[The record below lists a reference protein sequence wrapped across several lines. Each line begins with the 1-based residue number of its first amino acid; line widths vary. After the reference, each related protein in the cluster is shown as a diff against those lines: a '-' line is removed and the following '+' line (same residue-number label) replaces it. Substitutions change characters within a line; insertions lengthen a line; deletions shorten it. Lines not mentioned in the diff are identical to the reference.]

1 LMPSAA
7 ASNTPANTAGRD
19 VAVPTVQV
27 PADDAALRPPVVAN
41 AVLGPSP
48 AQAASGDSPDP
59 VPPAAPSAQPQAVA
73 RTTATAP
80 LPAAEPPAPAASLV
94 KAQNRALER
103 EHQKLERERQQLK
116 KQLAAERAERERL
129 KEQSEQERERVRKAQ
144 LLIEEARKS
153 AHTAWDRINTDTPE
167 AFPEQ

>member
-1 LMPSAA
+1 MPSAA

-27 PADDAALRPPVVAN
+27 PADYAALRPPVVAN
-41 AVLGPSP
+41 AVLSPSP
-48 AQAASGDSPDP
+48 VQA
-59 VPPAAPSAQPQAVA
+59 AQPQAA
-73 RTTATAP
+73 AQTTATAP
-80 LPAAEPPAPAASLV
+80 LPAAEPPAPAPSLV